1 MKTLIFSIILS
12 FVFISCQDKSDT
24 HTESN
29 REVDLNI
36 NSNAP
41 KIDQST
47 PDLAVK
53 SFMKYNKWS
62 NIISFKI
69 AEEYLK
75 QNQKDIDKFYAA
87 EYPDSLKSGI
97 KYIKVAIEKVEKN
110 NRSISDIKI
119 MTDTRAVVTQQTDE
133 KTSGFDGEKTT
144 VYERFTLSKDDDRW
158 LIERCEKTCF
168 ACDGTGKRKDYEYYF
183 KEVYRECEYCGG
195 TGWRVIDAM
204 EFN

>member
-1 MKTLIFSIILS
+1 
-12 FVFISCQDKSDT
+12 
-24 HTESN
+24 
-29 REVDLNI
+29 
-36 NSNAP
+36 
-41 KIDQST
+41 
-47 PDLAVK
+47 
-53 SFMKYNKWS
+53 
-62 NIISFKI
+62 
-69 AEEYLK
+69 
-75 QNQKDIDKFYAA
+75 
-87 EYPDSLKSGI
+87 
-97 KYIKVAIEKVEKN
+97 
-110 NRSISDIKI
+110 